1 MKADFTR
8 DTFNPLKHFSR
19 VLMQQGRVQ
28 LDADWNEQTAILL
41 HYLRSLG
48 ADLIGPH
55 GGPADVEDA
64 NGQPLEVNC
73 GFEIITDPKRI
84 DALPTDATTK
94 EKLKELLEQCKAGPA
109 HWQRTL
115 LRWWLL
121 V

>member
-1 MKADFTR
+1 MKADFSR

-28 LDADWNEQTAILL
+28 LDADWNEQTPAILL

-64 NGQPLEVNC
+64 GQLLEVNC
-73 GFEIITDPKRI
+73 GFEIITDPDRI
-84 DALPTDATTK
+84 DLCLTTRPRK
-94 EKLKELLEQCKAGPA
+94 EKLKELLERCKAGPA